1 MTRSDKQKKWEKDYL
16 NKLSH
21 LQEANEMLL
30 AALALRRSISPDLD
44 VDGYAIG
51 GTAQQVSGNSYPE
64 KAWNFLAKKGFTAA
78 AAAGVLGNLRQE
90 SGIDPTKKQSGG
102 GPGRGVCQ
110 WEMKHSKGGGRWEE
124 LVKWAKSQKL
134 DEWAIETQL
143 EYMWIELNGKDP
155 TAVSI
160 LKNRFGGIDGLRLAT
175 DYKFATRAF
184 EESFERAGKPMMEKR
199 YTYAKEYLD
208 KFGGGKASSTAST
221 VTFGSGANATGK
233 AKLVLDIANSW
244 LSKPNRYVLGAG
256 RNQSDIKAGK
266 FDCSSWCRYVF
277 EQAGINIGPLT
288 ATTKTMIKLGKSVR
302 TEDLQPGDLAFFD
315 TTNAPPGHV
324 TIYLGGGKC
333 IGSQSS
339 TGVGVFD
346 MNSNYWKSKIH
357 REHRRVI

>member
-1 MTRSDKQKKWEKDYL
+1 MARSDKQVQWEKDYL
-16 NKLSH
+16 EKLTR
-21 LQEANEMLL
+21 LKEMKEERL
-30 AALALRRSISPDLD
+30 AFLDSFPPISPDGET
-44 VDGYAIG
+44 VGGISGGGVVAQKTAGSNYA
-51 GTAQQVSGNSYPE
+51 E
-64 KAWNFLAKKGFTAA
+64 KAWNFLAGKGFTAA
-78 AAAGVLGNLRQE
+78 AVAGVLGNLRQE
-90 SGIDPTKKQSGG
+90 SGIDPTKKQGGG

-110 WEMKHSKGGGRWEE
+110 WETKHAKGGGRWNA
-124 LVKWAKSQKL
+124 LVTWANNAGL

-143 EYMWIELNGKDP
+143 EYMWLELTGKDP

-160 LKNRFGGIDGLRLAT
+160 LKKRFGGIDGLRLAT

-184 EESFERAGKPMMEKR
+184 EESFERAGTPMMEKR

-208 KFGGGKASSTAST
+208 KYGGGVGSATAST
-221 VTFGSGANATGK
+221 VNVNATGK

-244 LSKPNRYVLGAG
+244 LSKPNQYKLGRG
-256 RNQSDIKAGK
+256 RNLADIKAGK

-277 EQAGINIGPLT
+277 EQAGVNIGPMD

-315 TTNAPPGHV
+315 TTDKPPGHV
-324 TIYLGGGKC
+324 TIYIGGGKC

-346 MNSNYWKSKIH
+346 MNSKYWKPKIH
-357 REHRRVI
+357 REHRRVL